1 MFYLLAVLT
10 SSTIVDYFDNDNDN
24 HRFHAFSTKH
34 SLFPRRCSFVQGVF
48 FNWYPPRKYGK
59 PRLGVPMLT

>member
-24 HRFHAFSTKH
+24 HRFHPFSTKH
-34 SLFPRRCSFVQGVF
+34 SPFPRRCFYQALHVSNMVH
-48 FNWYPPRKYGK
+48 K
-59 PRLGVPMLT
+59 PNVAIFGHFRSP